1 MLEFKKPTLADMDWV
16 TRAMRS
22 SGEMACEY
30 CFGNLYIWTEVYGN
44 TIAGRDGMLF
54 ARDGGENPI
63 YLYPCGEGDMKAA
76 IAELLELEKV
86 DNKPLEMYC
95 LTPDRVRQLE
105 ALYPDEFEFEAD
117 RDYFDYIYLSEE
129 LASLAGRK
137 LHSKRNHIS
146 FFKKTFDWSYE
157 KITKD
162 NLSECYDMNMLW
174 EKQRNPDGNEEL
186 NDELRAIERAF
197 EHFERLGFVG
207 GLLRKDGEVIA
218 YTFGEPINGKVFCTH
233 VEKAFADVRGAY
245 PMINQQ
251 FCQNELMSYKYINR
265 EDDTGDEG
273 LRQAKESYC
282 PAILLPK
289 FTAKHKV

>member
-1 MLEFKKPTLADMDWV
+1 MLEFKKPTLNDMDWV
-16 TRAMRS
+16 KKAMES

-30 CFGNLYIWTEVYGN
+30 CFGNLYIWTDVYEN
-44 TIAGRDGMLF
+44 TIAECGGMFF
-54 ARDGGENPI
+54 ARDGGERPV
-63 YLYPCGEGDMKAA
+63 YLYPCGQGDMKKA
-76 IAELLELEKV
+76 IGELLECEKA

-95 LTPDRVRQLE
+95 LTPEKVRELD
-105 ALYPDEFEFEAD
+105 ALFPGEFEFEAD

-129 LASLAGRK
+129 LGSLAGRK

-146 FFKKTFDWSYE
+146 YFKNNFDWSYE
-157 KITKD
+157 RINKD
-162 NLSECYDMNMLW
+162 NLGECYYMNMLW
-174 EKQRNPDGNEEL
+174 EKQRNPDSDEEL
-186 NDELRAIERAF
+186 NAELAAINKAF
-197 EHFERLGFVG
+197 EHFERLGFTG
-207 GLLRKDGEVIA
+207 GLLRKDGEVVA
-218 YTFGEPINGKVFCTH
+218 YTFGEAINEKVFCTH

-251 FCQNELMSYKYINR
+251 FCLNELMGYKYINR

-289 FTAKHKV
+289 FLAKHKV